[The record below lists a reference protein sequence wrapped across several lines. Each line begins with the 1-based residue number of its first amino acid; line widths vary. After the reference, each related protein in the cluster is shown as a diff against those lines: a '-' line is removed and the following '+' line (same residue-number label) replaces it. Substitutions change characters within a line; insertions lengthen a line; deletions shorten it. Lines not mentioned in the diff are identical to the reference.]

1 MTLRFET
8 GEETAI
14 VVVCSSMS
22 SRAAAIIAPRAGK
35 SKAHLWLSPANGL
48 AERQKRMIGR
58 TIGKYRIVGQLGRGG
73 AGVVYK
79 AVDETLHRDVA
90 IKTLNPDLANSEVMT
105 RFRAEATILARLNHP
120 QIATIFELF
129 RDDGDLLMV
138 MEFVRGETL
147 DKFSERLGPLAPD
160 RAAYLIDMILSALE
174 HAHRAGVVHR
184 DVKPA
189 NVMVT
194 DEGGV
199 KIMDFGIARVLGADQ
214 KTVDFR
220 LMGTPAYMSPEQV
233 LGEEVDGRSDLYS
246 VGVLFYRLLTGALP
260 FAADTALAM
269 LQRQIRDTPIPLQ
282 AHRASLPE
290 WCNEI
295 VQRALAKSP
304 ADRFQS
310 AEEFREALGRAT
322 GSLPMGDLARIFTSI
337 GRESTPSSPP
347 LADTIDLSKQGVDPR
362 VVASASP
369 VVPARSR
376 FSAAQAV
383 ALALAVGAASIVYL
397 LPRENASAAVEAAPL
412 PVVGPPPVSRS
423 APEVVPPPI
432 EAEPVVSS
440 EPVVVTPP
448 PAPVAA
454 AAVPTGRAPRPAA
467 GASAPRPIE
476 PAPAAEPPR
485 AVVAEVE
492 PSLVFE
498 TRAFVGTR
506 KPREQGAQLVLGEG
520 KITIIP
526 QEDPTTPLCS
536 FPYGRV
542 ISISVSRNRDPLWS
556 SPQGPAPVARAGGAL
571 SRLGIQVSRDWI
583 ALRTSTEEQFVAMR
597 FDEVLLKRVLLALEE
612 RTGRAPHFIELPKD
626 RDKDDK

>member
-1 MTLRFET
+1 
-8 GEETAI
+8 
-14 VVVCSSMS
+14 
-22 SRAAAIIAPRAGK
+22 
-35 SKAHLWLSPANGL
+35 
-48 AERQKRMIGR
+48 MIGR
-58 TIGKYRIVGQLGRGG
+58 TIGKYRIIGQLGRGG

-129 RDDGDLLMV
+129 RDDSDLLMV

-147 DKFSERLGPLAPD
+147 DRFSERLGPLAPE
-160 RAAYLIDMILSALE
+160 RAAYLIDLILSALE

-214 KTVDFR
+214 RTVDFR

-269 LQRQIRDTPIPLQ
+269 LQRQIRDTPIPLE
-282 AHRASLPE
+282 AHRNALPD

-310 AEEFREALGRAT
+310 AEEFREALARAT
-322 GSLPMGDLARIFTSI
+322 GALPTADLAKIFTSI
-337 GRESTPSSPP
+337 GRETAAPSPT
-347 LADTIDLSKQGVDPR
+347 LADTIDLSRQV
-362 VVASASP
+362 VSAAAVASASP
-369 VVPARSR
+369 VVQPRR
-376 FSAAQAV
+376 FSWAQAAAIV
-383 ALALAVGAASIVYL
+383 LAIGAAGVGYL
-397 LPRENASAAVEAAPL
+397 VLREDAPSAAEAAPL
-412 PVVGPPPVSRS
+412 PVVAPPPVSPQ
-423 APEVVPPPI
+423 PEIVTPPVEAEAVVP
-432 EAEPVVSS
+432 V

-454 AAVPTGRAPRPAA
+454 AVAVRRAAPRAA
-467 GASAPRPIE
+467 ATVSATP
-476 PAPAAEPPR
+476 PAPSEPVHAAEPVR
-485 AVVAEVE
+485 AAIAEVE

-498 TRAFVGTR
+498 TKAFVGTR

-520 KITIIP
+520 RITIIP

-542 ISISVSRNRDPLWS
+542 ISISVSRSRDPLWS
-556 SPQGPAPVARAGGAL
+556 SPQGPAPVARAGGTL

-626 RDKDDK
+626 KDKDDK